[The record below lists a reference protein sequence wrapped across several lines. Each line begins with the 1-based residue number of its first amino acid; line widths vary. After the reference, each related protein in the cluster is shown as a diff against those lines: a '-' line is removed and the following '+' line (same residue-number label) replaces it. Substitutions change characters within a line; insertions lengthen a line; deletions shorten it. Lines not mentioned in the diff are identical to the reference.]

1 MPSAWHEGVIALIHS
16 ALGDAARKAFE
27 MNAQAEKLISR
38 WHTGSFEKGEAVGIA
53 KSVIAVLEARGLTVS
68 EGLRERIL
76 GCTDPAQLDHWL
88 RRAATV
94 TDAAALLE

>member
-1 MPSAWHEGVIALIHS
+1 
-16 ALGDAARKAFE
+16 

-38 WHTGSFEKGEAVGIA
+38 WHTGSFEKGEAVGIAVGIA